1 MRPLNAAKP
10 PSGTFRRDGA
20 PLAMTDI
27 AASRKAG
34 PMGSLGR
41 LLPGILLS
49 AVVAVA
55 SAQLEPVLK
64 AATGGRV
71 GIPAIVIA
79 LIIGMALHPLANNER
94 FAPGMTFCVKKLLRW
109 AIALLGLRIA
119 LGDIVALGV
128 STALLVVGSMAVT
141 VIVGFVLARQ
151 LGREAGMGALG
162 ALAGVATAVCGAS
175 AALAT
180 ATVVPDYRNKAA
192 DVAFT
197 VIAMNVFA
205 TAAMLLY
212 PLICV
217 WLGFSPQQTG
227 IMLGGTIHDV
237 AQVVGAGQSISDDVA
252 NAAVIVKLFR
262 VFLLLPAV
270 LIVGWWLVRDGDGL
284 AKAKVPVPVFAIVFL
299 GLCVLNS
306 LLALTPSVQPLYVPV
321 RDGLLEASRWGLLV
335 AIAAL
340 GLGTSMAVMARL
352 GWRHLALVAGTSLT
366 ILVIVTGGLVV
377 IG

>member
-1 MRPLNAAKP
+1 
-10 PSGTFRRDGA
+10 
-20 PLAMTDI
+20 MTDI
-27 AASRKAG
+27 AASRQAG
-34 PMGSLGR
+34 PMGSLR
-41 LLPGILLS
+41 PLLPGILLS

-79 LIIGMALHPLANNER
+79 LVIGMALHPLANNER

-119 LGDIVALGV
+119 LGDIVALGF
-128 STALLVVGSMAVT
+128 STALLVVGSMVVT
-141 VIVGFVLARQ
+141 VVVGFALAHR
-151 LGREAGMGALG
+151 LGREAGMG

-205 TAAMLLY
+205 TAAMLAY

-237 AQVVGAGQSISDDVA
+237 AQVVGAGQSVSDDVA

-270 LIVGWWLVRDGDGL
+270 LIVGWWLVRDGAGL

-299 GLCVLNS
+299 ALCVLNS
-306 LLALTPSVQPLYVPV
+306 LLALAPSVQPLYAPL
-321 RDGLLEASRWGLLV
+321 RDGLLEASRWGLLI

-340 GLGTSMAVMARL
+340 GLGTSMGAMARL
-352 GWRHLALVAGTSLT
+352 GWRHLALVTGTSLT
-366 ILVIVTGGLVV
+366 ILVIVTGGLVL

>member
-1 MRPLNAAKP
+1 
-10 PSGTFRRDGA
+10 
-20 PLAMTDI
+20 MTDI
-27 AASRKAG
+27 AASRQVG
-34 PMGSLGR
+34 PLGSLR
-41 LLPGILLS
+41 PLLPGILLS
-49 AVVAVA
+49 AVVALA

-64 AATGGRV
+64 AATGGRI

-79 LIIGMALHPLANNER
+79 LVIGMALHPLANNER
-94 FAPGMTFCVKKLLRW
+94 FAPGTTFCVKKLLRW

-119 LGDIVALGV
+119 LGDIVALGI
-128 STALLVVGSMAVT
+128 STALLVVGSMVLT
-141 VIVGFVLARQ
+141 VIVGFALARR
-151 LGREAGMGALG
+151 LGREAGMG

-212 PLICV
+212 PLICA

-227 IMLGGTIHDV
+227 IMLGGTIQDV
-237 AQVVGAGQSISDDVA
+237 AQVVGAGQSVSDDVA

-270 LIVGWWLVRDGDGL
+270 LIVGWWLVRDGAELG
-284 AKAKVPVPVFAIVFL
+284 KVKVPVPVFAIVFL

-306 LLALTPSVQPLYVPV
+306 LLAFAPAVQPLYGPL

-340 GLGTSMAVMARL
+340 GLGTSMGSMARL

-366 ILVIVTGGLVV
+366 ILVIVTAGLVL